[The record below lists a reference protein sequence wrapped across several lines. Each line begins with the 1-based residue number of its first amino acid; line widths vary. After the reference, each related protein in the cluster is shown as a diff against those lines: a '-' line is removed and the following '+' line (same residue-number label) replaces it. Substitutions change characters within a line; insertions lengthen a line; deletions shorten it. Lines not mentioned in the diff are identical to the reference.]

1 MRNLDKNIQLMLE
14 FLNGAFL
21 VLYVSYYTLMTLLMM
36 LSALL
41 LSMLMILL
49 STLNVIRHLICG
61 NNLNCPLNLNL
72 IYEILD
78 WERKWLVDL
87 SAGKTQLVSFDWSN
101 KTGAIDVKMDGSVLE
116 EKSSFKMLWFTFSS
130 KLEWGS

>member
-1 MRNLDKNIQLMLE
+1 
-14 FLNGAFL
+14 
-21 VLYVSYYTLMTLLMM
+21 MTFPMM

-130 KLEWGS
+130 KIEWGS